1 MKTYRRIL
9 VPIDSGSRGEALL
22 KRAAE
27 IAQTDHA
34 EVMVVKVID
43 TRSGFESDGPLGSL
57 PTERAAR
64 KKPAER
70 QRLNLMLARSKL
82 RWAESQVICGEPA
95 PVLADTIQQWRPD
108 LIVIAASLF
117 LPGWV
122 ASAVAQSGGVR
133 PDVLTVVCGN
143 AFSRLAQAVFPRVAH
158 QAHQ

>member
-9 VPIDSGSRGEALL
+9 VPIDSGSRGAALL

-43 TRSGFESDGPLGSL
+43 TRGGFESDGPLGSL
-57 PTERAAR
+57 PMERAAR

-70 QRLNLMLARSKL
+70 QRLDLMLARSKL
-82 RWAESQVICGEPA
+82 SWAESRVICGEPA
-95 PVLADTIQQWRPD
+95 PVLADTIRQWRPD

-117 LPGWV
+117 LPGWITSV
-122 ASAVAQSGGVR
+122 VAQSGGVR

-143 AFSRLAQAVFPRVAH
+143 PFSRLARTVFPRVAH